1 MLWLLVIAAVLIAL
15 VIATIVLP
23 VRLRLQGQM
32 GEEIWLRLDLHTLGG
47 LAPAIAVLDTAKRWK
62 GKPRSK
68 KQKKERAASS
78 SHSARSLTRLP
89 IRNIFRLVVEL
100 LRQFRIVWI
109 RGEGEFGLDDPA
121 DTGTLYGI
129 LASVIYAGRH
139 AADID
144 LDIRP
149 DFGKSCLSGR
159 IDTAVDVIP
168 LRLLPPV
175 LRFGW
180 RTFGPR

>member
-1 MLWLLVIAAVLIAL
+1 MFWLLVIAAVLIAL
-15 VIATIVLP
+15 LIAVLVLP
-23 VRLRLQGQM
+23 VRFRLQGQA
-32 GEEIWLRLDLHTLGG
+32 GETIRLRVDLHTLGG
-47 LAPAIAVLDTAKRWK
+47 LGPAVAVLDTAKRRN
-62 GKPRSK
+62 GKPRRERK
-68 KQKKERAASS
+68 KKEKAAAS
-78 SHSARSLTRLP
+78 SHSARSLSRLP
-89 IRNIFRLVVEL
+89 IRNIFRLIVEL

-129 LASVIYAGRH
+129 LAPIVYTVRH

-149 DFGKSCLSGR
+149 DFEKSCLSGS

-168 LRLLPPV
+168 FRLLPPV
-175 LRFGW
+175 ARFGW
-180 RTFGPR
+180 RTFGPE